1 MEYLI
6 MDKVLIYDDDVD
18 ILEVCTAILQIKGY
32 EVFSKDNCRSLF
44 EDLEEIKPDIII
56 MDNWLPDIGGVKAVQ
71 TIKANDDFKNIPII
85 FFSANS
91 SVEELARE
99 AKADFVLKKPF
110 DITALENLLKQGL
123 ELKEKL

>member
-1 MEYLI
+1 MME
-6 MDKVLIYDDDVD
+6 KVLIYDDDVD

-32 EVFSKDNCRSLF
+32 EVFTKDNCRSLF
-44 EDLEEIKPDIII
+44 EDLQEIKPDIII
-56 MDNWLPDIGGVKAVQ
+56 MDNWLPDIGGVEAIQ

-123 ELKEKL
+123 QLKEK

>member
-1 MEYLI
+1 MME
-6 MDKVLIYDDDVD
+6 KVLIYDDDVD

-32 EVFSKDNCRSLF
+32 EVFTKDNCRSLF
-44 EDLEEIKPDIII
+44 EDLQEIKPDIII
-56 MDNWLPDIGGVKAVQ
+56 MDNWLPDMGGVKAIQ

-123 ELKEKL
+123 QLKEK

>member
-1 MEYLI
+1 